1 MIPRR
6 LATLV
11 AAALLA
17 AAGCAN
23 AAAPAPTSFDP
34 TAPCAGADEQRMPG
48 GYPDLERTIP
58 ATLDGVPPTSLESG
72 RYCSPT
78 SLGTL
83 AATGIQEVR
92 FGAGNW
98 DRGSGKAISLVTFEA
113 DGLTARSMYDSYLTP
128 ARSDSHVHDIV
139 EKDLRVGDQA
149 GYRLDFLNGESFQR
163 ILVWPGAGAGQVR
176 VALAA
181 DLTDAE
187 IQAAVDVF
195 R

>member
-11 AAALLA
+11 GAVLIAAT
-17 AAGCAN
+17 GCAG
-23 AAAPAPTSFDP
+23 AAAPASFDP
-34 TAPCAGADEQRMPG
+34 SAPCAGAAEQRMAG
-48 GYPDLERTIP
+48 GYPELERTIP
-58 ATLDGVPPTSLESG
+58 ATLGGNPPSSVESG
-72 RYCSPT
+72 RFCSPD

-83 AATGIQEVR
+83 AAKGIAEVH

-113 DGLTARSMYDSYLTP
+113 DGLTAAAMFDSYLSP
-128 ARSDSHVHDIV
+128 AKADSHVHDIV
-139 EKDLRVGDQA
+139 QKDLRVGDQV

-163 ILVWPGAGAGQVR
+163 ILVWPGARTGQVR

-187 IQAAVDVF
+187 IQAAVDAF
-195 R
+195 H